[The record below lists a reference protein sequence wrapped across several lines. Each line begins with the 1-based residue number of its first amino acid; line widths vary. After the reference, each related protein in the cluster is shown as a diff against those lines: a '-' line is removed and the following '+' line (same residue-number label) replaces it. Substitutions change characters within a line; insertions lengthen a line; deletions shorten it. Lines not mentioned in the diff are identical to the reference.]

1 MSIDIDPESRWK
13 TILVVDDEKSN
24 LLLLHH
30 ILTPDYTILTAK
42 SGQEALDRVAA
53 TPPDLILLD
62 IIMPDMDGFE
72 VIRKL
77 KNNPDTQHIPVIF
90 ITGLDSDADE
100 EKGLNLGALDYIT
113 KPFKEAIIR
122 ARVRTHMRLI
132 HHMRLIE
139 RLCLLDPLT
148 ELANRR
154 SFDEHMARE
163 WASAAREQHP
173 ISLLMMDVDKFKT
186 YNDTYGHPQG
196 DTLLKTLGGLLQST
210 ARRPLD
216 IAARVGGEEF
226 VILCPATPHPGAL
239 EIAEQL
245 RAIVAATTVFTGNQT
260 PTSATISIG
269 VATLTPSAND
279 SIQAFIELADQR
291 LYAAKTGGRNRVKGE
306 SGTSV

>member
-1 MSIDIDPESRWK
+1 VSIDIESQWK

-42 SGQEALDRVAA
+42 SGQEALDRIAA
-53 TPPDLILLD
+53 APPDLILLD

-72 VIRKL
+72 VIRRL
-77 KNNPDTQHIPVIF
+77 KDNPDTRHIPVIF

-100 EKGLNLGALDYIT
+100 ETGLNLGALDYIT
-113 KPFKEAIIR
+113 KPFKEAIVR

-139 RLCLLDPLT
+139 RLGLLDPLT
-148 ELANRR
+148 GLANRR
-154 SFDEHMARE
+154 SFDESMARE
-163 WASAAREQHP
+163 WASAAREQTP

-196 DTLLKTLGGLLQST
+196 DTLLKTLGGLIQSA

-216 IAARVGGEEF
+216 LAARIGGEEF
-226 VILCPATPHPGAL
+226 VVLCPATTHPGAL

-245 RAIVAATTVFTGNQT
+245 RAAVAAATVPTVNHVS
-260 PTSATISIG
+260 TSATISIG
-269 VATLTPSAND
+269 VATLTPDAND
-279 SIQAFIELADQR
+279 SAQAFIELADKR
-291 LYAAKTGGRNRVKGE
+291 LYAAKTGGRNRVIGE
-306 SGTSV
+306 SAS